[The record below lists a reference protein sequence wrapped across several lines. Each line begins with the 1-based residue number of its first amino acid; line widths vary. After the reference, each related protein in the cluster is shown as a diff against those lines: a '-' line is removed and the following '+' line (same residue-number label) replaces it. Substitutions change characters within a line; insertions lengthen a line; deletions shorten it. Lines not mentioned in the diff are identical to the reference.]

1 MRREAKRH
9 LFVGTLIL
17 GFLSIFTNSQASSPF
32 EAWTPHAS
40 RCVKGMS
47 GPLSRKGR
55 VLGLSLVSSQ
65 GIQTSLHLVRWN
77 MSLNL
82 SHSWEIQ
89 PSFELGHHWV
99 HSTWG
104 RKHRV
109 PLTYLLLREGSP
121 WGGCVKLAYLLSS
134 RKESCSSQDDMG
146 FTELSSRC
154 CNEIDDPLYLRRVSQ
169 GISGVS

>member
-1 MRREAKRH
+1 MRQEAKRPLLLAQLYWDSYQFSRTVRH
-9 LFVGTLIL
+9 LHLL
-17 GFLSIFTNSQASSPF
+17 KHR
-32 EAWTPHAS
+32 TPQDS

-47 GPLSRKGR
+47 GPLCRKGR
-55 VLGLSLVSSQ
+55 DLGLSLGSPE

-82 SHSWEIQ
+82 RHCREIWA
-89 PSFELGHHWV
+89 SFESGHHGV
-99 HSTWG
+99 RSNWG
-104 RKHRV
+104 RKQRV

-146 FTELSSRC
+146 CTELSSSC